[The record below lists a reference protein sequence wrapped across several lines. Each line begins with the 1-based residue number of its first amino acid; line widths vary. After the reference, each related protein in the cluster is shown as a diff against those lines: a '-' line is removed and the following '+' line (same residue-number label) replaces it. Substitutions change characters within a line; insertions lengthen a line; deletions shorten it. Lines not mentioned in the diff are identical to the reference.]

1 MELAQIRMFK
11 TIVDTGSIA
20 RASEVLHCVPS
31 NITARI
37 RALETELG
45 VDLFY
50 RAGRG
55 LRISPA
61 GEIFLS
67 YASQILAL
75 AHEAKRAVDPQ
86 ALPSGPLRIGAIESS
101 ASGRLPRLLARFH
114 ARYPD
119 VALELTTGSW
129 AQLLDD
135 TLNHTLDGAIVAM
148 DVERPLLKRKLMYRE
163 ELVLIASPSL
173 GPLHGAADLRG
184 KTIFMWPSGCPYRAT
199 LERWLQGQGESLP
212 IISIA
217 SYGSIVGCVSAGAGV
232 ALVPRGIFEQYG
244 HGAGWA
250 SYEFPELTAIDNLF
264 YWHEHSRHHPA
275 RDAFVAMLQ
284 EEFAVAASVD
294 G

>member
-275 RDAFVAMLQ
+275 RDAFVAILQ